1 MREAA
6 VRISGLLFGLF
17 VVASSSL
24 GAGAG
29 LDVQAPPLMLARG
42 HLVVEATVEP
52 DSANRAIQVVAESSD
67 WYRSSEIQLNGATAP
82 RRSTFEFKDLPSGSY
97 EIRVVLLGSDG
108 QERAAV
114 VRKLEVIAR
123 AR

>member
-1 MREAA
+1 M
-6 VRISGLLFGLF
+6 SGLLFGLF
-17 VVASSSL
+17 VVASASL
-24 GAGAG
+24 SAGAG

-82 RRSTFEFKDLPSGSY
+82 RRSTFEFKDLPSGNY
-97 EIRVVLLGSDG
+97 EIRVVLLGPDG
-108 QERAAV
+108 LERASV